1 MRFRIHDLLQAMF
14 GVAFLTACIAG
25 QGRGDDTAALRLA
38 IVVQAVGIVAAGVR
52 YAQERSRRYL
62 VVMGVLGV
70 LLVASGWM
78 MIADWP

>member
-1 MRFRIHDLLQAMF
+1 MF

-25 QGRGDDTAALRLA
+25 QWRGDSTAPLRVA
-38 IVVQAVGIVAAGVR
+38 ILVQTVGIVAAGVR

-62 VVMGVLGV
+62 VVIGVLGF
-70 LLVASGWM
+70 LLLGSGWM